1 MNKYIYLYFLVGL
14 FLIGCKGSQV
24 ANTSGPFKDDIS
36 LYKVKI
42 ESENPGKVGVDSIKE
57 NGEGSGVV
65 INIVPQPK
73 TSINYQLDQQ
83 SILIAQRNLEDLTDH
98 GTKGFR
104 ILVYSGGS
112 RDRAEVIEKD
122 LILIE
127 KTYQIF
133 DIPNYKVKV
142 GDYFTK
148 LEANGMLVQIKKDY
162 PQAIIIPDIIDVNLN
177 DYILGKGEEDKTKNK
192 K

>member
-1 MNKYIYLYFLVGL
+1 MSKYTYLFFLAGL

-42 ESENPGKVGVDSIKE
+42 ESEPSGIAGVDSVEE
-57 NGEGSGVV
+57 NGQDSGIITNV
-65 INIVPQPK
+65 VPQPK

-83 SILIAQRNLEDLTDH
+83 SILIAQKNLEDLTDH

-112 RDRAEVIEKD
+112 RDRAEEIEKD
-122 LILIE
+122 LILYE

-133 DIPNYKVKV
+133 DVPNYKVKV

-148 LEANGMLVQIKKDY
+148 LEANGALVQIKKEY
-162 PQAIIIPDIIDVNLN
+162 PQAIIIPDIIEVNLD
-177 DYILGKGEEDKTKNK
+177 DYILGKNGAEK